1 MPGVDLDDQTEGNSG
16 QLVDLLKKQKKYK
29 TLANLTIAYVTQVYN
44 GLERSVPLSLGYT
57 ARLIE
62 PVDQFDNTSVKKPHF
77 LYAFLQFFT
86 FIIMIKRFF
95 TFATYPA
102 FSKVVI
108 CDTGLCE
115 GRDFEIVVQFEA
127 SPEPDEVGE

>member
-16 QLVDLLKKQKKYK
+16 QLVDLLKKTNKYK

-77 LYAFLQFFT
+77 LCT
-86 FIIMIKRFF
+86 F
-95 TFATYPA
+95 
-102 FSKVVI
+102 S
-108 CDTGLCE
+108 LL
-115 GRDFEIVVQFEA
+115 
-127 SPEPDEVGE
+127 